1 VHRAWILALTAVT
14 LSVAAASA
22 DLAGARPRLAGPD
35 PKAMGLT
42 RLDVGHVA
50 YVDREGATT
59 AGPIAAS
66 RGYRRVYAGLT
77 PASVQLL
84 TVDNTV
90 LIGTNPGAAA
100 SWVSSVAA
108 ATGSKA
114 GLERLYAQ
122 VAKPFAAMGNE
133 PVEKS
138 TVLRAGALKAGDG
151 AVEVVFR
158 FLTADGAF
166 QVGEI
171 FVRVGGNLSAIWF
184 SGAMPGLSAS
194 VTRQLARSAATRLL
208 EGGKTT

>member
-1 VHRAWILALTAVT
+1 VDRARLLLLTTVALAT
-14 LSVAAASA
+14 AAATA
-22 DLAGARPRLAGPD
+22 AVAGAQPRLAGPD

-50 YVDREGATT
+50 YVDEEGATT
-59 AGPIAAS
+59 EGPIPAS

-90 LIGTNPGAAA
+90 LIGRTQGAAA
-100 SWVSSVAA
+100 KWISSVVA

-122 VAKPFAAMGNE
+122 AAKPFAALGNE
-133 PVEKS
+133 PVEKR

-158 FLTADGAF
+158 FLTDDGAF

-184 SGAMPGLSAS
+184 GGAMPGLSAS
-194 VTRQLARSAATRLL
+194 VTRQLARSAAMRLI